1 MGAITLRSH
10 DADFI
15 SVYYVSFYLIFY
27 VKLRRTNSTCF
38 SASSKYNSDWNYF
51 PNLSC
56 LSILVNFCS
65 LLCNS
70 SIIFKRMPS
79 LRLESIELVIALL
92 TVISLI
98 LILIDIFFPLDA
110 EHKQFVYIFDLVV
123 VLILAADFALRVGRS
138 AKKGR
143 YVMNQWYEIP
153 AMIPIIL
160 YASADTS
167 TIAGQVLQQFRVI
180 AFFRLV
186 RLYYILT
193 LIQGSRFV
201 LLSAFSIITIVFGA
215 LGVYLTEAGNP
226 EANIRNLSDA
236 FWWAVETVSTVGYG
250 DVYPVTAEGR
260 IVGIFVMFAGIG
272 ILATFI
278 TALGS
283 KLIELKLNESKRAKK
298 AEPLPHDFSTKTKE
312 MIKTQI
318 DKVETLDRNDFDAL
332 ISMLTSIRQHYS
344 VK

>member
-1 MGAITLRSH
+1 MLTLFLFITFL
-10 DADFI
+10 FI
-15 SVYYVSFYLIFY
+15 SYFMSSFEEPIQPVLQRLLNT
-27 VKLRRTNSTCF
+27 VRNC
-38 SASSKYNSDWNYF
+38 F

-110 EHKQFVYIFDLVV
+110 EHEQFIYIFDLVV
-123 VLILAADFALRVGRS
+123 VLILAADFAFRVGRS
-138 AKKGR
+138 AKKSR
-143 YVMNQWYEIP
+143 YIMNQWYEIP

-160 YASADTS
+160 FASADTS

-215 LGVYLTEAGNP
+215 LGVYLTEAEYAG
-226 EANIRNLSDA
+226 ANIKTLPDA
-236 FWWAVETVSTVGYG
+236 FWWAVQTVSTVGYG
-250 DVYPVTAEGR
+250 DVYPVTGEGR
-260 IVGIFVMFAGIG
+260 IIGVFVMFAGIG

-278 TALGS
+278 TALGT
-283 KLIELKLNESKRAKK
+283 KLIELKLNEPKNRKK
-298 AEPLPHDFSTKTKE
+298 VEFVRDDLSTKTIE
-312 MIKTQI
+312 LIKNQI
-318 DKVETLDRNDFDAL
+318 EKVETLDQKDFDAL
-332 ISMLTSIRQHYS
+332 ISLLRSIHQNYS
-344 VK
+344 VQ

>member
-1 MGAITLRSH
+1 MLTSFLFITFL
-10 DADFI
+10 FI
-15 SVYYVSFYLIFY
+15 SYFMSSFEEPIQPVLQRLLNT
-27 VKLRRTNSTCF
+27 VRNC
-38 SASSKYNSDWNYF
+38 F

-56 LSILVNFCS
+56 LSILVNFYS

-79 LRLESIELVIALL
+79 LRLESIEMVIALL

-110 EHKQFVYIFDLVV
+110 EDEQFVYIFDLVV
-123 VLILAADFALRVGRS
+123 VLILAADFVFRVGRS

-143 YVMNQWYEIP
+143 FI
-153 AMIPIIL
+153 
-160 YASADTS
+160 
-167 TIAGQVLQQFRVI
+167 
-180 AFFRLV
+180 
-186 RLYYILT
+186 
-193 LIQGSRFV
+193 

-298 AEPLPHDFSTKTKE
+298 AEPLPHDLSTKTKE

-332 ISMLTSIRQHYS
+332 ISMLTSMRQYYS